1 MKLVK
6 LSLVAA
12 LAAGAF
18 SAANA
23 VSLEEAIKDVDVSGM
38 MRYRFQSDR
47 MDVGNNAAIF
57 GGKEI
62 QDGFNS
68 SKNNE
73 HKFKS
78 QLNFKAAL
86 DDNFKAFVQFQY
98 NATDKGFGSIVA
110 DKNTG
115 TDTHSTFA
123 VNQAYLEY
131 TNEAYATNVIFGKME
146 VGSIWTDDLVGTGAK
161 VVNTSIEGLTFA
173 GYWFDSFNWKD
184 DGDTSMDETIVAYD
198 ANNDVYDLVK
208 SPVSL
213 AKSSLYGAAVLGSF
227 DPFAFQLWAAYSN
240 NWAFLY
246 AVDASYK
253 FAFNDMNFK
262 IQGQYLG
269 NSIDSDKEK
278 LLNLDN
284 GSFYA
289 ARFNGDISAFDFQA
303 GVVGYGE
310 KDKGSVVTLEDTGR
324 VIAPGQ
330 QIFYSHGS
338 KLTGDTGENF
348 FYFAGLGYTFA
359 ETLRVGFDYIGGKT
373 KLSHDY
379 KDVDKNEYIARVSY
393 AYSPKLTF
401 SGFYS
406 YLNEDFNE
414 AGVDD
419 VKDQFIRLEA
429 LYKF

>member
-18 SAANA
+18 STANA

-38 MRYRFQSDR
+38 FRYRFQSDR
-47 MDVGNNAAIF
+47 LEIGDAIQQE
-57 GGKEI
+57 GY
-62 QDGFNS
+62 NS

-86 DDNFKAFVQFQY
+86 DDNFKAFVQFEY
-98 NATDKGFGSIVA
+98 NSTDNGFDGA
-110 DKNTG
+110 NTQ
-115 TDTHSTFA
+115 TNKTFN
-123 VNQAYLEY
+123 VKQAYLEY
-131 TNEAYATNVIFGKME
+131 TNEAYATSVTFGKLE
-146 VGSIWTDDLVGTGAK
+146 VGSIWTDDAVGTGAK
-161 VVNTSIEGLTFA
+161 VLNNSIEGLTFA
-173 GYWFDSFNWKD
+173 GYWFDALNHVD
-184 DGDTSMDETIVAYD
+184 DSDFTNLGIAE
-198 ANNDVYDLVK
+198 
-208 SPVSL
+208 
-213 AKSSLYGAAVLGSF
+213 SSIYGAAVLGDF
-227 DPFAFQLWAAYSN
+227 DPFAFQVWAAYAN

-269 NSIDSDKEK
+269 NSLDSDKEK
-278 LLNLDN
+278 LGLADN
-284 GSFYA
+284 NFYA
-289 ARFNGDISAFDFQA
+289 AKFSGQISAFDFQA
-303 GVVGYGE
+303 GVVGYGD
-310 KDKGSVVTLEDTGR
+310 KDKATIVTLEDTGR

-330 QIFYSHGS
+330 QIFYSNDGS
-338 KLTGDTGENF
+338 KLVGSHGENF

-359 ETLRVGFDYIGGKT
+359 ETLRVGFDYIGGT
-373 KLSHDY
+373 TERTGLEDT
-379 KDVDKNEYIARVSY
+379 DKNEYIASVSY

-406 YLNEDFNE
+406 YLTEDNSK
-414 AGVDD
+414 GVKNVDAD
-419 VKDQFIRLEA
+419 DQFIRLEA

>member
-38 MRYRFQSDR
+38 FRYRFQSDR
-47 MDVGNNAAIF
+47 YTIGDKI
-57 GGKEI
+57 E
-62 QDGFNS
+62 DGYNS

-98 NATDKGFGSIVA
+98 SATDNGFGQSVGT
-110 DKNTG
+110 NTR
-115 TDTHSTFA
+115 STF
-123 VNQAYLEY
+123 VVQQAYLEY

-146 VGSIWTDDLVGTGAK
+146 VNSIWTDDAVGTGAK
-161 VVNTSIEGLTFA
+161 VINNSIDGLTFA
-173 GYWFDSFNWKD
+173 GYWFDSFNRAD
-184 DGDTSMDETIVAYD
+184 DGDFSKIVSIGNA
-198 ANNDVYDLVK
+198 
-208 SPVSL
+208 
-213 AKSSLYGAAVLGSF
+213 SLYGGAVLGDF
-227 DPFAFQLWAAYSN
+227 DPFAFQLWAAYSS

-253 FAFNDMNFK
+253 FAFGDNMNFK
-262 IQGQYLG
+262 IEGQYLG
-269 NSIDSDKEK
+269 NSLDSHKKDIGLK
-278 LLNLDN
+278 N
-284 GSFYA
+284 GNFYA
-289 ARFNGDISAFDFQA
+289 AKLSADISAFDLQA

-310 KDKGSVVTLEDTGR
+310 KDGASVTTLEDTGR
-324 VIAPGQ
+324 VIAPGR
-330 QIFYSHGS
+330 QIFYSDGS
-338 KLTGDTGENF
+338 KLTGDIGENF
-348 FYFAGLGYTFA
+348 FYFAGVGYTFA
-359 ETLRVGFDYIGGKT
+359 EKLRLGFDYVGGTT
-373 KLSHDY
+373 KITGDHDI
-379 KDVDKNEYIARVSY
+379 DKNEYVGSVSY

-406 YLNEDFNE
+406 YLTEDF
-414 AGVDD
+414 GPTDGD
-419 VKDQFIRLEA
+419 DQFIRLEA

>member
-38 MRYRFQSDR
+38 FRYRFESDR
-47 MDVGNNAAIF
+47 LEQGNQISNGYNGA
-57 GGKEI
+57 KE
-62 QDGFNS
+62 NR
-68 SKNNE
+68 
-73 HKFKS
+73 HRFKS

-98 NATDKGFGSIVA
+98 DSTGELGFNGPNGA
-110 DKNTG
+110 KAETNTAQG
-115 TDTHSTFA
+115 FD
-123 VNQAYLEY
+123 VEQAYLEY

-146 VGSIWTDDLVGTGAK
+146 VGSIWTDDAIGTGAK
-161 VVNTSIEGLTFA
+161 ILNNSIEGLTFA
-173 GYWFDSFNWKD
+173 GYWFDSFNVTD
-184 DGDTSMDETIVAYD
+184 DGDFTNLGIAD
-198 ANNDVYDLVK
+198 A
-208 SPVSL
+208 
-213 AKSSLYGAAVLGSF
+213 SLYGAAVLGDF
-227 DPFAFQLWAAYSN
+227 DPFAFQVWAAYANS
-240 NWAFLY
+240 WAFLY

-262 IQGQYLG
+262 IEGQYLG
-269 NSIDSDKEK
+269 NSLESDKEK
-278 LLNLDN
+278 LGLADN
-284 GSFYA
+284 NFYA
-289 ARFNGDISAFDFQA
+289 AKFSGQISAFDFQA
-303 GVVGYGE
+303 GVVGYGD
-310 KDKGSVVTLEDTGR
+310 KDKSSLVTLEDKGR

-330 QIFYSHGS
+330 QIFYSNDGS
-338 KLTGDTGENF
+338 KLVGSHGKNF

-359 ETLRVGFDYIGGKT
+359 ETLRVGFDYIGGT
-373 KLSHDY
+373 TERTGLEDT
-379 KDVDKNEYIARVSY
+379 DKNEYVASVSY

-406 YLNEDFNE
+406 YLTEDNSK
-414 AGVDD
+414 GVKNIDAD
-419 VKDQFIRLEA
+419 DQFIRLEA

>member
-38 MRYRFQSDR
+38 FRYRFQSDR
-47 MDVGNNAAIF
+47 QDVGNRPVQIGVDQNNKPIM
-57 GGKEI
+57 GTGTI
-62 QDGFNS
+62 NGYNS

-98 NATDKGFGSIVA
+98 GQATDYGFGQGT
-110 DKNTG
+110 TG

-131 TNEAYATNVIFGKME
+131 TNEAYATSVIFGKME
-146 VGSIWTDDLVGTGAK
+146 VGSIWTDDAVGTGAK
-161 VVNTSIEGLTFA
+161 IINNSIEGLTFA
-173 GYWFDSFNWKD
+173 GYWFDAFNWED
-184 DGDTSMDETIVAYD
+184 DGDFGSTKL
-198 ANNDVYDLVK
+198 N
-208 SPVSL
+208 
-213 AKSSLYGAAVLGSF
+213 KSSLYGAAVLGDF
-227 DPFAFQLWAAYSN
+227 DPFAFQLWVAYSAN
-240 NWAFLY
+240 NAFLY

-269 NSIDSDKEK
+269 NNLDSDFEK
-278 LLNLDN
+278 FYNNAVDN
-284 GSFYA
+284 GNFYA
-289 ARFNGDISAFDFQA
+289 AKFSGDISAFDFQA

-310 KDKGSVVTLEDTGR
+310 KDKMTVVTLEDLGR

-330 QIFYSHGS
+330 QIFYSTGS
-338 KLTGDTGENF
+338 DLRGSTGENF

-359 ETLRVGFDYIGGKT
+359 ETVRVGFDYIGGK
-373 KLSHDY
+373 SEQVGHDI
-379 KDVDKNEYIARVSY
+379 DKYEMVGSVSY

-406 YLNEDFNE
+406 YLNEDFNI
-414 AGVDD
+414 AGTDD
-419 VKDQFIRLEA
+419 TKDQFIRLEA

>member
-38 MRYRFQSDR
+38 FRYRFQSDR
-47 MDVGNNAAIF
+47 QEQGNVIT
-57 GGKEI
+57 
-62 QDGFNS
+62 DGYNS

-98 NATDKGFGSIVA
+98 DQATDYGFGQGT
-110 DKNTG
+110 TG
-115 TDTHSTFA
+115 TDTRSTFV

-131 TNEAYATNVIFGKME
+131 TNEAYATSVIFGKME
-146 VGSIWTDDLVGTGAK
+146 VGSIWTDDAVGTGAK
-161 VVNTSIEGLTFA
+161 VLNNSIEGLTFA
-173 GYWFDSFNWKD
+173 GYWFDSFNWND
-184 DGDTSMDETIVAYD
+184 DSDYTDTK
-198 ANNDVYDLVK
+198 L
-208 SPVSL
+208 P
-213 AKSSLYGAAVLGSF
+213 KSSLYGAAVLGDF
-227 DPFAFQLWAAYSN
+227 DPFAFQLWAAYSAN
-240 NWAFLY
+240 NAFLY

-269 NSIDSDKEK
+269 NNLDSDFEK
-278 LLNLDN
+278 FYGNNVDN
-284 GSFYA
+284 GNFYA
-289 ARFNGDISAFDFQA
+289 AKFSGNISAFDFQA
-303 GVVGYGE
+303 GVVGYGD
-310 KDKGSVVTLEDTGR
+310 KDKQTVVTLEDTGR

-330 QIFYSHGS
+330 QIFYAKGTSQ
-338 KLTGDTGENF
+338 LTHVYGENF

-373 KLSHDY
+373 EQTGKNDI
-379 KDVDKNEYIARVSY
+379 DKNEYVGSISY

-406 YLNEDFNE
+406 YLTEDFNT
-414 AGVDD
+414 AGTSDKD
-419 VKDQFIRLEA
+419 DQFIRLEA

>member
-47 MDVGNNAAIF
+47 LDAGAKPYTGF
-57 GGKEI
+57 TPDI
-62 QDGFNS
+62 QEKGYNS

-73 HKFKS
+73 HKFKA

-98 NATDKGFGSIVA
+98 STTEYGYGRTGSEQ
-110 DKNTG
+110 DNNLKKSG

-123 VNQAYLEY
+123 VQQAYLEY

-146 VGSIWTDDLVGTGAK
+146 VGSIWTDDAVGTGAK
-161 VVNTSIEGLTFA
+161 VLNNSIEGLTFA
-173 GYWFDSFNWKD
+173 GYWFDSFNDED
-184 DGDTSMDETIVAYD
+184 DGDFGPTKL
-198 ANNDVYDLVK
+198 N
-208 SPVSL
+208 
-213 AKSSLYGAAVLGSF
+213 KSSLYGAAVLGDF
-227 DPFAFQLWAAYSN
+227 DPFAFQLWAAYSAN
-240 NWAFLY
+240 NAFLY

-262 IQGQYLG
+262 VQAQYLG
-269 NSIDSDKEK
+269 NSLDSDFENYYKNNMN
-278 LLNLDN
+278 LLNGEVDN
-284 GSFYA
+284 GNFYA
-289 ARFNGDISAFDFQA
+289 GKFSADLYNFDFQA

-310 KDKGSVVTLEDTGR
+310 KNRFSVVTLEDTGR

-330 QIFYSHGS
+330 QIFYSTGS
-338 KLTGDTGENF
+338 NLTGDKGENF

-373 KLSHDY
+373 KY
-379 KDVDKNEYIARVSY
+379 TNVDTDKYEMVGSVSY

-406 YLNEDFNE
+406 YLSEDFNK

-419 VKDQFIRLEA
+419 ANDQFIRLEA

>member
-38 MRYRFQSDR
+38 FRYRFESDR
-47 MDVGNNAAIF
+47 MDMGNNQTT
-57 GGKEI
+57 GGYNNP
-62 QDGFNS
+62 GNS
-68 SKNNE
+68 NNT

-98 NATDKGFGSIVA
+98 STSELGYGNA
-110 DKNTG
+110 KNKKVG
-115 TDTHSTFA
+115 TNTHDAFA

-146 VGSIWTDDLVGTGAK
+146 INSIWTDDAVGTGAK
-161 VVNTSIEGLTFA
+161 VLNNSIEGLTFA
-173 GYWFDSFNWKD
+173 GYWFDSFNDED
-184 DGDTSMDETIVAYD
+184 DGDFTSLGIK
-198 ANNDVYDLVK
+198 N
-208 SPVSL
+208 
-213 AKSSLYGAAVLGSF
+213 SSLYGAAVLGDF
-227 DPFAFQLWAAYSN
+227 DPFAFQVWAAYANS
-240 NWAFLY
+240 WAFLY

-269 NSIDSDKEK
+269 NSLDSEHTKAGSA
-278 LLNLDN
+278 LDDGN
-284 GSFYA
+284 FYA
-289 ARFNGDISAFDFQA
+289 AKFSGDISAFDFQA

-310 KDKGSVVTLEDTGR
+310 KDKQTLVTLEDLGR
-324 VIAPGQ
+324 VIAPGK
-330 QIFYSHGS
+330 QIFYSTGS
-338 KLTGDTGENF
+338 DLRGDKGENF

-359 ETLRVGFDYIGGKT
+359 ETLRVGFDYIGGK
-373 KLSHDY
+373 SEQVGHDI
-379 KDVDKNEYIARVSY
+379 DKYEMVGSVSY

-406 YLNEDFNE
+406 YLNEDFNQQN
-414 AGVDD
+414 VNDRDD
-419 VKDQFIRLEA
+419 QYIRLEA

>member
-47 MDVGNNAAIF
+47 QEIGDVVE
-57 GGKEI
+57 KE
-62 QDGFNS
+62 GYNS
-68 SKNNE
+68 TKNNE
-73 HKFKS
+73 HKFKA

-98 NATDKGFGSIVA
+98 DATDFGFGRG
-110 DKNTG
+110 NNGEQG
-115 TDTHSTFA
+115 TTTKDTFN

-131 TNEAYATNVIFGKME
+131 TNEAYATSVTFGKME
-146 VGSIWTDDLVGTGAK
+146 VGSIWTDDAVGTGAK
-161 VVNTSIEGLTFA
+161 VLNNSIEGLTFA
-173 GYWFDSFNWKD
+173 GYWFDAFNWED
-184 DGDTSMDETIVAYD
+184 DGDFGPTKL
-198 ANNDVYDLVK
+198 N
-208 SPVSL
+208 
-213 AKSSLYGAAVLGSF
+213 KSSLYGAAVLGDF
-227 DPFAFQLWAAYSN
+227 DPFAFQLWAAYSAN
-240 NWAFLY
+240 NAFLY

-269 NSIDSDKEK
+269 NSLDSDFENFYKTHGQEV
-278 LLNLDN
+278 DN
-284 GSFYA
+284 GNYYA
-289 ARFNGDISAFDFQA
+289 GKFSGQISAFDFQA

-310 KDKGSVVTLEDTGR
+310 KDKMTVVTLEDLGQ
-324 VIAPGQ
+324 VIAPGE
-330 QIFYSHGS
+330 QIFYSAGS
-338 KLTGDTGENF
+338 DLRGDIGENF

-359 ETLRVGFDYIGGKT
+359 ETVRVGFDYIGGKT
-373 KLSHDY
+373 KLANLE
-379 KDVDKNEYIARVSY
+379 DVDKNEYIARVSY
-393 AYSPKLTF
+393 KYSPKLTF

-406 YLNEDFNE
+406 YLTEDNYE
-414 AGVDD
+414 GVKNTDSD
-419 VKDQFIRLEA
+419 DQFIRLEA
-429 LYKF
+429 LYTF

>member
-38 MRYRFQSDR
+38 FRYRFESDR
-47 MDVGNNAAIF
+47 RDIGNTIV
-57 GGKEI
+57 
-62 QDGFNS
+62 DGYNS
-68 SKNNE
+68 SKENK

-98 NATDKGFGSIVA
+98 STSELGFNSPNAKA
-110 DKNTG
+110 E
-115 TDTHSTFA
+115 TDTDTDSTFA
-123 VNQAYLEY
+123 VQQAYLEY

-146 VGSIWTDDLVGTGAK
+146 VGSIWTDDAVGTGAK
-161 VVNTSIEGLTFA
+161 ILNNSIEGLTFA
-173 GYWFDSFNWKD
+173 GYWFDSFNVTS
-184 DGDTSMDETIVAYD
+184 DGDFT
-198 ANNDVYDLVK
+198 DLGI
-208 SPVSL
+208 
-213 AKSSLYGAAVLGSF
+213 ADTSLYGAAVLGDF
-227 DPFAFQLWAAYSN
+227 DPFAFQVWAAYSN

-253 FAFNDMNFK
+253 FAFNDANFK
-262 IQGQYLG
+262 IQAQYLG
-269 NSIDSDKEK
+269 NSLDSDKEK
-278 LLNLDN
+278 LGLDN
-284 GSFYA
+284 SNFYA
-289 ARFNGDISAFDFQA
+289 AQLQGQISAFDFQA
-303 GVVGYGE
+303 GIVGYGE
-310 KDKGSVVTLEDTGR
+310 KDKASLVVLEDKGR
-324 VIAPGQ
+324 VIAPGE
-330 QIFYSHGS
+330 QIFYSEGS
-338 KLTGDTGENF
+338 DLRGSTGENF

-359 ETLRVGFDYIGGKT
+359 ETVRVGFDYIGGK
-373 KLSHDY
+373 SEQVGHDI
-379 KDVDKNEYIARVSY
+379 DKNEYIARVSY

-406 YLNEDFNE
+406 YLTEDYNTN
-414 AGVDD
+414 GVHDSD
-419 VKDQFIRLEA
+419 DQFIRLEA

>member
-38 MRYRFQSDR
+38 FRYRFESDR
-47 MDVGNNAAIF
+47 RDVGNRPVQVGVNPNGTPKMAT
-57 GGKEI
+57 GTV
-62 QDGFNS
+62 DGYNS
-68 SKNNE
+68 SKENK

-98 NATDKGFGSIVA
+98 STSELGFNSPNAKA
-110 DKNTG
+110 E
-115 TDTHSTFA
+115 TDTDSTFA
-123 VNQAYLEY
+123 VQQAYLEY

-146 VGSIWTDDLVGTGAK
+146 VGSIWTDDAVGTGAK
-161 VVNTSIEGLTFA
+161 ILNNSIEGLTFA
-173 GYWFDSFNWKD
+173 GYWFDSFNVTS
-184 DGDTSMDETIVAYD
+184 DGDFTGLGIADT
-198 ANNDVYDLVK
+198 
-208 SPVSL
+208 
-213 AKSSLYGAAVLGSF
+213 SLYGAAVLGDF
-227 DPFAFQLWAAYSN
+227 DPFAFQVWAAYSN

-253 FAFNDMNFK
+253 FAFNDMANFK
-262 IQGQYLG
+262 IQAQYLG
-269 NSIDSDKEK
+269 NSLDSDKEK
-278 LLNLDN
+278 LGLDN
-284 GSFYA
+284 SNFYA
-289 ARFNGDISAFDFQA
+289 AQLQGQISAFDFQA
-303 GVVGYGE
+303 GIVGYGE
-310 KDKGSVVTLEDTGR
+310 KDKASLVVLEDKGR
-324 VIAPGQ
+324 VIAPGE
-330 QIFYSHGS
+330 QIFYSEGS
-338 KLTGDTGENF
+338 DLRGSTGENF

-359 ETLRVGFDYIGGKT
+359 ETVRVGFDYIGGK
-373 KLSHDY
+373 SEQVGHDI
-379 KDVDKNEYIARVSY
+379 DKNEYIARVSY

-406 YLNEDFNE
+406 YLTEDFNQ
-414 AGVDD
+414 ANTDD
-419 VKDQFIRLEA
+419 TKDQYIRLEA

>member
-38 MRYRFQSDR
+38 FRYRFQSDR
-47 MDVGNNAAIF
+47 LEIGDAIQQE
-57 GGKEI
+57 GY
-62 QDGFNS
+62 NS

-86 DDNFKAFVQFQY
+86 DDNFKAFVQFEY
-98 NATDKGFGSIVA
+98 NSTDNGFGGA
-110 DKNTG
+110 NTQ
-115 TDTHSTFA
+115 TNKTFN
-123 VNQAYLEY
+123 VKQAYLEY
-131 TNEAYATNVIFGKME
+131 TNEAYATSVTFGKLE
-146 VGSIWTDDLVGTGAK
+146 VGSIWTDDAVGTGAK
-161 VVNTSIEGLTFA
+161 VLNNSIEGLTFA
-173 GYWFDSFNWKD
+173 GYWFDALNHVD
-184 DGDTSMDETIVAYD
+184 DTDFTNLGIAE
-198 ANNDVYDLVK
+198 
-208 SPVSL
+208 
-213 AKSSLYGAAVLGSF
+213 SSIYGAAVLGDF
-227 DPFAFQLWAAYSN
+227 DPFAFQVWAAYAN

-269 NSIDSDKEK
+269 NSLDSDKEK
-278 LLNLDN
+278 LGLADN
-284 GSFYA
+284 NFYA
-289 ARFNGDISAFDFQA
+289 AKFSGQISAFDFQA
-303 GVVGYGE
+303 GVVGYGD
-310 KDKGSVVTLEDTGR
+310 KDKSTIVTLEDTGR

-330 QIFYSHGS
+330 QIFYSNDGS
-338 KLTGDTGENF
+338 KLVGSHGENF

-359 ETLRVGFDYIGGKT
+359 ETLRVGFDYIGGT
-373 KLSHDY
+373 TERTGLEDT
-379 KDVDKNEYIARVSY
+379 DKNEYVASVSY

-406 YLNEDFNE
+406 YLTEDNSK
-414 AGVDD
+414 GVKNVDAD
-419 VKDQFIRLEA
+419 DQFIRLEA

>member
-38 MRYRFQSDR
+38 FRYRFESDR
-47 MDVGNNAAIF
+47 RDVGNRSVQVGENPNDKATGTVNGYNGA
-57 GGKEI
+57 KE
-62 QDGFNS
+62 NR
-68 SKNNE
+68 
-73 HKFKS
+73 HRFKS

-98 NATDKGFGSIVA
+98 DSTGELGFNGSNGA
-110 DKNTG
+110 KAETNTAQG
-115 TDTHSTFA
+115 FD
-123 VNQAYLEY
+123 VEQAYLEY

-146 VGSIWTDDLVGTGAK
+146 VGSIWTDDAIGTGAK
-161 VVNTSIEGLTFA
+161 ILNNSIEGLTFA
-173 GYWFDSFNWKD
+173 GYWFDSFNVTD
-184 DGDTSMDETIVAYD
+184 DGDFTNLGIA
-198 ANNDVYDLVK
+198 DV
-208 SPVSL
+208 
-213 AKSSLYGAAVLGSF
+213 SLYGAAVLGDF
-227 DPFAFQLWAAYSN
+227 DPFAFQVWAAYANS
-240 NWAFLY
+240 WAFLY

-262 IQGQYLG
+262 IEGQYLG
-269 NSIDSDKEK
+269 NSLESDKENK
-278 LLNLDN
+278 GLDN
-284 GSFYA
+284 GNFYA
-289 ARFNGDISAFDFQA
+289 AQLQGQISAFDFQA

-310 KDKGSVVTLEDTGR
+310 KDKNTLVTLEDKGR
-324 VIAPGQ
+324 VIAPGE
-330 QIFYSHGS
+330 QIFYSEGS
-338 KLTGDTGENF
+338 DLRGDKGENF

-359 ETLRVGFDYIGGKT
+359 ETVRVGFDYIGGKS
-373 KLSHDY
+373 KQISNDI
-379 KDVDKNEYIARVSY
+379 DKNEYIARLSY

-406 YLNEDFNE
+406 YLTEDFNT
-414 AGVDD
+414 AGQDD
-419 VKDQFIRLEA
+419 TKDQYIRLEA

>member
-47 MDVGNNAAIF
+47 LDRGNGFANVDVD
-57 GGKEI
+57 GKDGI
-62 QDGFNS
+62 QQKGYNS
-68 SKNNE
+68 TKNNE
-73 HKFKS
+73 HKFKA

-98 NATDKGFGSIVA
+98 DATDFGFGRG
-110 DKNTG
+110 NNGEQG
-115 TDTHSTFA
+115 TTTSDTFN

-131 TNEAYATNVIFGKME
+131 TNEAYATSVTFGKME
-146 VGSIWTDDLVGTGAK
+146 VGSIWTDDAVGTGAK

-173 GYWFDSFNWKD
+173 GYWFDAFNWKD
-184 DGDTSMDETIVAYD
+184 DGDFGDTKL
-198 ANNDVYDLVK
+198 N
-208 SPVSL
+208 
-213 AKSSLYGAAVLGSF
+213 KSSLYGAAVLGDF
-227 DPFAFQLWAAYSN
+227 DPFAFQLWAAYSAN
-240 NWAFLY
+240 NAFLY

-269 NSIDSDKEK
+269 NSLDSDFENFYKDTPIGEV
-278 LLNLDN
+278 DN
-284 GSFYA
+284 GNFYA
-289 ARFNGDISAFDFQA
+289 GKFSGQISAFDFQA

-310 KDKGSVVTLEDTGR
+310 KDKFSVVTLEDLGQ
-324 VIAPGQ
+324 VIAPGE
-330 QIFYSHGS
+330 QIFYSYGS
-338 KLTGDTGENF
+338 DLRGDTGENF

-373 KLSHDY
+373 KYTEGD
-379 KDVDKNEYIARVSY
+379 KIDKNEYIARVSY

-406 YLNEDFNE
+406 YLTEDFNT
-414 AGVDD
+414 AGTDNSD
-419 VKDQFIRLEA
+419 DQFIRLEA

>member
-38 MRYRFQSDR
+38 FRYRFESDR
-47 MDVGNNAAIF
+47 QEIGNAVQAEGYNNT
-57 GGKEI
+57 KE
-62 QDGFNS
+62 N
-68 SKNNE
+68 K
-73 HKFKS
+73 HRFKS

-98 NATDKGFGSIVA
+98 STNEAGFG
-110 DKNTG
+110 TG
-115 TDTHSTFA
+115 NQTVTNKTFN
-123 VNQAYLEY
+123 VQQAYLEY
-131 TNEAYATNVIFGKME
+131 TNEAYATNVTFGKME

-173 GYWFDSFNWKD
+173 GYWFDSFNAED
-184 DGDTSMDETIVAYD
+184 DGDTAIEDGINM
-198 ANNDVYDLVK
+198 
-208 SPVSL
+208 
-213 AKSSLYGAAVLGSF
+213 AKSSLYGAAVLGDF

-240 NWAFLY
+240 NYAFLY
-246 AVDASYK
+246 AIDASYK
-253 FAFNDMNFK
+253 FAFNDANFK

-269 NSIDSDKEK
+269 NSVDSDTEK
-278 LLNLDN
+278 RLNADN
-284 GSFYA
+284 SNFYA
-289 ARFNGDISAFDFQA
+289 AQIQANISAFDFQA

-310 KDKGSVVTLEDTGR
+310 KDKNTIVVLEDKGR
-324 VIAPGQ
+324 VIAPGE
-330 QIFYSHGS
+330 QIFYSDGS
-338 KLTGDTGENF
+338 KLTGDMGENF

-359 ETLRVGFDYIGGKT
+359 ETVRVGFDYIGGKT
-373 KLSHDY
+373 EYAAGIPDT
-379 KDVDKNEYIARVSY
+379 DKNEYIARVSY
-393 AYSPKLTF
+393 KYSPKLTF

-406 YLNEDFNE
+406 YLTEDNHN
-414 AGVDD
+414 GVKDQD
-419 VKDQFIRLEA
+419 ADDQFIRLEA